1 MVYAEQLTLNFSVP
15 DFESGTIHDSSSNV
29 LSLDRARHA
38 RLERDIQNVYRE
50 ISDSVKHVKLR
61 LKTDRDEG
69 SNSSFG

>member
-1 MVYAEQLTLNFSVP
+1 MVYAEQLMLNFSVP
-15 DFESGTIHDSSSNV
+15 DSESGTIHESPSNV
-29 LSLDRARHA
+29 LSLDRVRRAKV
-38 RLERDIQNVYRE
+38 ESDIQNVYRE